1 MRTIIVVI
9 ATQHWIDI
17 LTSFCFLLQYLLLT
31 YNDLTARDGII
42 VVEGN
47 NPVLEVKSLYLTL
60 HDIFN

>member
-17 LTSFCFLLQYLLLT
+17 LTSFCFLIQYLLLT

>member
-47 NPVLEVKSLYLTL
+47 NPVLEVKSLYLTA
-60 HDIFN
+60 